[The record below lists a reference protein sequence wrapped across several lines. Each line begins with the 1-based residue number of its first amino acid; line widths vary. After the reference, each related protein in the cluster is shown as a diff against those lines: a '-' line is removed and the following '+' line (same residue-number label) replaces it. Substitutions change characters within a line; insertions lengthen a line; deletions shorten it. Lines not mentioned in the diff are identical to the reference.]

1 MSSKKLGV
9 KKDGKEGEVE
19 TNEKRGLP
27 LRALSMLPL
36 EDQINMILG
45 DTSSEQEENVEKK
58 KEEEGKGEIKRE
70 GSAPTLV
77 SPLPS
82 RTRSIA
88 RREGSRRLEFDVSD
102 ENGEVEVD
110 DEGSWVVED
119 SKQIRARTKSFLAS
133 PSSPPPFAQALPS
146 TLLPVEPE
154 YERNSASEGESEV
167 QRGIFQESPS
177 LQAEPLPTASSSSET
192 LPLES
197 SEEASVPKLQLP
209 KLPVLR
215 RKRNFV
221 GLPPLFAEAWGALEE
236 LEEQELMADEAK
248 DQKTLKVKR
257 KLALKRKQRRSN
269 LLQGVTLR
277 SIVPPTYRG
286 PKLKIDESVVAI
298 GEGGGGNPTLVLH
311 SVTSAGLLGR
321 SIPLSKPSSV
331 FSSNTI
337 QMSLEKKKEEEEEE
351 REVSPISSPSA
362 LATSNPAL
370 NLSNQSNQS
379 NPSNQSSKG
388 GSSEQPTFIIPKVA
402 SEPYVATHGVTM
414 EFVLQMINAFQDG
427 VDLHYIYA
435 KQIIYHVARYME
447 HYESTVLDI
456 SIPDH
461 GKMVVV
467 GDLHGQMDDLLTIL
481 KKGLFPNDLNI
492 YLFNGDLVD
501 RGPHSVQ
508 VLLIIYALKLV
519 NPTAVYMNRGN
530 HENRLMNAR
539 YGFEMQV
546 KRLYDE
552 DLYELIQTSF
562 NWMPVVTLVED
573 STMIVHGGLAQF
585 ETLALDEIRSIPR
598 RDLLPHPLVNTRED
612 LILEQLLWSDPG
624 KGGKGWLHNRRGA
637 GILFSSDLTKAFM
650 AKNNLHLIIRS
661 HQMVDKGFIRC
672 HEGKIV
678 TIFSASHYC
687 ASNTNLGAIGILDS
701 DSGKLNFIQY
711 EAEQGL
717 MAFSQ
722 SLSTKKGQV
731 QPMMVGGTT
740 QREESL
746 DQKNSDQKSSE
757 KNSETQKS
765 SSDKLS
771 SHSSPSL
778 ETSASSFPA
787 STPRQLSVEEKQRD
801 GTLQKLHERIL
812 RKRHSL
818 YLSFAQLDKKT
829 GFVTLDDWASVM
841 TMIIKIDLHWQAL
854 WPFLGYASDDAYA
867 YGHIT
872 PSQSSSSSSNI
883 IISSKSKDSSRT
895 ASPLRSD
902 SPSSSKSSS
911 SSKTKLSKSGGL
923 QVSGGRAEGGNLS
936 SALPEF
942 VNYTRFLDLYTTIV
956 DPEMADVLKRRQAQL
971 VSKLCRKF
979 YERSLDLKQV
989 FSSMDKDGDGLIS
1002 YEEFCAGLR
1011 RYKKQLGLD
1020 GGQLYDLMRSVQLV
1034 HIRDPSNAPGD
1045 GQRTKD
1051 LDLSEGGGK
1060 ESSKSKLDANLPSS
1074 TPYYHPTGLVRFKD
1088 FLDRFSV
1095 QFEAISEVPEA
1106 QKTLLLET
1114 LNELANLIYRK
1125 RGSSDS
1131 AKMKRM
1137 YRSFLFPPA
1146 GATGSPSNN
1155 LNGGSSSRR
1164 TSAASSN
1171 SPSTKSGVKVSSP
1184 TATSHRGGSTESDTE
1199 NPIVPSSSRLH
1210 ASTTSP
1216 PIITEVNLRS
1226 SSFSTPNT
1234 TGQTPTGTSRLHSTS
1249 TPSHPTGLP
1258 SNISASSRRHYIAS
1272 DESDTTTDDENEQKT
1287 ENIESEGPTSP
1298 IRGSSSYNDVTSPLS
1313 SSGRMA
1319 STEELDEGREDEA
1332 NLNADSPTSPGSPSS
1347 TTSPSLLRNRS
1358 SSLGYPK
1365 RTKNQG
1371 VTPKQETLLG
1381 DVPPAPE
1388 TANPEP
1394 TSPTSANK
1402 LVQSPSQALSRS
1414 SPKLNLKKSENNV
1427 SPSGMQT
1434 SPSASSQSKRT
1445 KSSGPPKVSMEERGR
1460 ESIGSTWTDISS
1472 SSLDSARSESLK
1484 YASLGFKEFY
1494 AGIQR
1499 ELGHLNLTKKQV
1511 RIIFNY
1517 MDRNGDGQLSYFEFR
1532 RCFKFGDS
1540 QSDAWAGAA
1549 IAAEIQNNRNKLLK
1563 VFVEMDVEGSGK
1575 VPLGDFKTVFNTLLG
1590 KALEEEETRL
1600 FGTSGQTLMSSSS
1613 SVSSSSHPS
1622 HHHPASISPPPH
1634 QNPSPSDTIDYNRF
1648 LKSFRAGK
1656 KNS

>member
-1 MSSKKLGV
+1 
-9 KKDGKEGEVE
+9 
-19 TNEKRGLP
+19 
-27 LRALSMLPL
+27 
-36 EDQINMILG
+36 
-45 DTSSEQEENVEKK
+45 
-58 KEEEGKGEIKRE
+58 
-70 GSAPTLV
+70 
-77 SPLPS
+77 
-82 RTRSIA
+82 
-88 RREGSRRLEFDVSD
+88 
-102 ENGEVEVD
+102 
-110 DEGSWVVED
+110 
-119 SKQIRARTKSFLAS
+119 
-133 PSSPPPFAQALPS
+133 
-146 TLLPVEPE
+146 
-154 YERNSASEGESEV
+154 
-167 QRGIFQESPS
+167 
-177 LQAEPLPTASSSSET
+177 
-192 LPLES
+192 
-197 SEEASVPKLQLP
+197 
-209 KLPVLR
+209 
-215 RKRNFV
+215 
-221 GLPPLFAEAWGALEE
+221 
-236 LEEQELMADEAK
+236 
-248 DQKTLKVKR
+248 
-257 KLALKRKQRRSN
+257 
-269 LLQGVTLR
+269 
-277 SIVPPTYRG
+277 
-286 PKLKIDESVVAI
+286 
-298 GEGGGGNPTLVLH
+298 
-311 SVTSAGLLGR
+311 
-321 SIPLSKPSSV
+321 
-331 FSSNTI
+331 
-337 QMSLEKKKEEEEEE
+337 
-351 REVSPISSPSA
+351 
-362 LATSNPAL
+362 
-370 NLSNQSNQS
+370 
-379 NPSNQSSKG
+379 
-388 GSSEQPTFIIPKVA
+388 
-402 SEPYVATHGVTM
+402 
-414 EFVLQMINAFQDG
+414 
-427 VDLHYIYA
+427 
-435 KQIIYHVARYME
+435 
-447 HYESTVLDI
+447 
-456 SIPDH
+456 
-461 GKMVVV
+461 
-467 GDLHGQMDDLLTIL
+467 
-481 KKGLFPNDLNI
+481 
-492 YLFNGDLVD
+492 
-501 RGPHSVQ
+501 
-508 VLLIIYALKLV
+508 
-519 NPTAVYMNRGN
+519 
-530 HENRLMNAR
+530 
-539 YGFEMQV
+539 
-546 KRLYDE
+546 
-552 DLYELIQTSF
+552 
-562 NWMPVVTLVED
+562 
-573 STMIVHGGLAQF
+573 MIVHGGLAQF
-585 ETLALDEIRSIPR
+585 ETLSLDEIRAIPR

-687 ASNTNLGAIGILDS
+687 ATNTNLGAIGILDS

-731 QPMMVGGTT
+731 QPMMVGGM
-740 QREESL
+740 REESQDSKNL
-746 DQKNSDQKSSE
+746 DSKNSE
-757 KNSETQKS
+757 KNSEQKISEKS
-765 SSDKLS
+765 SSQDKLS
-771 SHSSPSL
+771 HSSSSL
-778 ETSASSFPA
+778 ETSSSSFPA

-818 YLSFAQLDKKT
+818 YLAFAQLDKKT

-867 YGHIT
+867 YGHIAST
-872 PSQSSSSSSNI
+872 QSSSNAI
-883 IISSKSKDSSRT
+883 TSSKSKDSSRT

-902 SPSSSKSSS
+902 SPSSSKSAS
-911 SSKTKLSKSGGL
+911 SSKAKLSKTGGL
-923 QVSGGRAEGGNLS
+923 QASGGRSEGGNLS

-956 DPEMADVLKRRQAQL
+956 DPEMAEALKRRQAQL

-1034 HIRDPSNAPGD
+1034 HIRDPSNASGD
-1045 GQRTKD
+1045 GSRTKD
-1051 LDLSEGGGK
+1051 VDLSEGGGK
-1060 ESSKSKLDANLPSS
+1060 EGSKSKLDAHLPSS

-1137 YRSFLFPPA
+1137 FRSFLFPPVA
-1146 GATGSPSNN
+1146 STGSPSQQ

-1171 SPSTKSGVKVSSP
+1171 SPTAKTGVRVSSP
-1184 TATSHRGGSTESDTE
+1184 TAKSNPGGSTESDTE
-1199 NPIVPSSSRLH
+1199 SSIVPSSSRPH
-1210 ASTTSP
+1210 VSPTSP
-1216 PIITEVNLRS
+1216 PIITEVTLRS
-1226 SSFSTPNT
+1226 SSVSTPT
-1234 TGQTPTGTSRLHSTS
+1234 ATGQAAMGPSRLHSTS

-1272 DESDTTTDDENEQKT
+1272 DESDTTTDDEYEQKAA
-1287 ENIESEGPTSP
+1287 NIESEGPTSP
-1298 IRGSSSYNDVTSPLS
+1298 IRSSSSYNDVTSPLS
-1313 SSGRMA
+1313 SSGRMP
-1319 STEELDEGREDEA
+1319 STEEKEEGQEDET
-1332 NLNADSPTSPGSPSS
+1332 NLNTGSPTSPGSPSS
-1347 TTSPSLLRNRS
+1347 STSPSLLRNRS

-1371 VTPKQETLLG
+1371 ATPKQETLLA

-1388 TANPEP
+1388 TPNPEP
-1394 TSPTSANK
+1394 TSPTVANA
-1402 LVQSPSQALSRS
+1402 LAQSPNPILSRS
-1414 SPKLNLKKSENNV
+1414 SPKLNLKKSDPSA
-1427 SPSGMQT
+1427 SPSGLHA
-1434 SPSASSQSKRT
+1434 SPSASSQSKRS
-1445 KSSGPPKVSMEERGR
+1445 KSSAPPKVSMEEKGR
-1460 ESIGSTWTDISS
+1460 ESMGSTWSDLST

-1600 FGTSGQTLMSSSS
+1600 FGTGAASLASSS

-1622 HHHPASISPPPH
+1622 HHHSTSPSSPPP
-1634 QNPSPSDTIDYNRF
+1634 QNTATSDTIDYNRF

-1656 KNS
+1656 KTC